1 MAKKRTMKHL
11 GSWQKFVMKV
21 RSENPDM
28 SFKEVLK
35 LAGKLK
41 KQGVDMETYPG
52 KKDNQKPKKSMK
64 KKNAV
69 KKTNKRKMKKG
80 KTMKKK

>member
-41 KQGVDMETYPG
+41 KQGVDMETYQER
-52 KKDNQKPKKSMK
+52 KTIKSLK
-64 KKNAV
+64 VDEKEKC
-69 KKTNKRKMKKG
+69 G
-80 KTMKKK
+80 